1 MQQTFQCFKCG
12 PEMST
17 RRNHWLI
24 GILAAVLIIVGGGIS
39 CASDNAT
46 HPSNPKVASTPTPKP
61 TTTIP
66 TATATPTTTP
76 KPTTTATPTP
86 TPKPTTTSTT
96 PPPPSTT
103 PPPPTTSTTPT
114 TSTAPTFPTS
124 TSSIPT
130 SIPYPIP
137 TLTQLNPPPTINEI
151 IFNNGTPVTI
161 TPNTTAPALECPTWM
176 VCEVTCQASDP
187 DNDNLNYTWST
198 SGGVILGNG
207 NKISW
212 IAPGIAGIYTIT
224 VTVTD
229 GKGGRANFSIMVRVT

>member
-1 MQQTFQCFKCG
+1 
-12 PEMST
+12 MST

-24 GILAAVLIIVGGGIS
+24 GIFAAVLIIVGGGVS

-46 HPSNPKVASTPTPKP
+46 HSSNPPVASTPTPKP

-76 KPTTTATPTP
+76 TPSTTVTP

-96 PPPPSTT
+96 PPPP
-103 PPPPTTSTTPT
+103 PPPPSPTSTSTSTTPT

-137 TLTQLNPPPTINEI
+137 TLKHLNPPPTINEI

-161 TPNTTAPALECPTWM
+161 TPNTTAPALECPTWT
-176 VCEVTCQASDP
+176 VCEITCQASDT

-212 IAPGIAGIYTIT
+212 TAPGIAGIYTIT

>member
-46 HPSNPKVASTPTPKP
+46 HPSNPKVASTPAPKL

-66 TATATPTTTP
+66 TATATPTP
-76 KPTTTATPTP
+76 KPTTTATP

-96 PPPPSTT
+96 PPPPT
-103 PPPPTTSTTPT
+103 PTPTIPTTSTAP
-114 TSTAPTFPTS
+114 APTFPTS

-137 TLTQLNPPPTINEI
+137 TLTQLNPPPTINGI

-176 VCEVTCQASDP
+176 VCEITCQASDT

-198 SGGVILGNG
+198 SGGIQGNG

>member
-17 RRNHWLI
+17 RRSHWLI

-61 TTTIP
+61 TTT
-66 TATATPTTTP
+66 
-76 KPTTTATPTP
+76 PTP
-86 TPKPTTTSTT
+86 P
-96 PPPPSTT
+96 
-103 PPPPTTSTTPT
+103 TPT
-114 TSTAPTFPTS
+114 TSTAPTFPTA

-176 VCEVTCQASDP
+176 VCEITCQASDT

-198 SGGVILGNG
+198 SGGVIQGNG